1 MKHTIRIRQIWDVK
15 KETLDTTRNLK
26 DLQTYN
32 ACGTMEK
39 VWDEL
44 KKIEAQAEQIQND
57 AQERAKKMVLLA
69 KEDAEKLVENSKT
82 YAEAESQKL
91 HAEATDEANQE
102 RDEHLKG
109 NSVAAGNLKLKA
121 EKRMNKAVL
130 VVVNSVLEDSEL

>member
-57 AQERAKKMVLLA
+57 AKDRAKQ
-69 KEDAEKLVENSKT
+69 DAEKLVENSKT
-82 YAEAESQKL
+82 YSEAESQRLQTK
-91 HAEATDEANQE
+91 AMDEANQE
-102 RDEHLKG
+102 RDKNLKA
-109 NSVAAGNLKLKA
+109 SAEAAENLKLIA
-121 EKRMNKAVL
+121 EKRMDKAVSA
-130 VVVNSVLEDSEL
+130 VVNAVLEDN

>member
-57 AQERAKKMVLLA
+57 AKDRAKKMVLLA
-69 KEDAEKLVENSKT
+69 KQDAEKLVENSKT
-82 YAEAESQKL
+82 YSEAESQRLQTK
-91 HAEATDEANQE
+91 AMDEANQE
-102 RDEHLKG
+102 RDENLKA
-109 NSVAAGNLKLKA
+109 SAEAAENLKLIA
-121 EKRMNKAVL
+121 EKRMDKAVSAI
-130 VVVNSVLEDSEL
+130 VNAVLEDN